1 MSGNGL
7 LAGSARTVTTIAG
20 VRAAADAVRA
30 AGGRVGFF
38 GTSGALHEGHLTV

>member
-20 VRAAADAVRA
+20 VRAA
-30 AGGRVGFF
+30 
-38 GTSGALHEGHLTV
+38 